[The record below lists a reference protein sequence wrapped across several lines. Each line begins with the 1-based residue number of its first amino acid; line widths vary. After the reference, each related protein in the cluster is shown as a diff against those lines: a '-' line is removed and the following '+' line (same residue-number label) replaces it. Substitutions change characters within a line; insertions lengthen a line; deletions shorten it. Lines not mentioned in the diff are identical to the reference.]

1 MDADHEAWRT
11 VEYLDSVTAA
21 TRSRLSLFWFPMA
34 VFGLISIGAA
44 VCAVVLG
51 NGALG
56 LFWFATGFPASLLTF
71 RWYQNAEEAQGLV
84 TSAAGHLLVVAVLSL
99 GTFGLPLVVS
109 GDPAWA
115 LALWTG
121 AGYLAFAWLERSQA
135 VAAVGTI
142 FIVLGLFFWQV
153 VVPHE
158 TALVSALTGITLL
171 TAAAATRPRMQTR

>member
-1 MDADHEAWRT
+1 MDPDHEAWRT

-56 LFWFATGFPASLLTF
+56 VFWFATGLPASLITA
-71 RWYQNAEEAQGLV
+71 RWYQNTEEAQGLV
-84 TSAAGHLLVVAVLSL
+84 TGAAGHLFVVGVLSL
-99 GTFGLPLVVS
+99 GTFGLPLVIS

-121 AGYLAFAWLERSQA
+121 ASYLAFAWLERSQA
-135 VAAVGTI
+135 VAAVGII
-142 FIVLGLFFWQV
+142 FILLGLLFWQLT
-153 VVPHE
+153 VPHE

-171 TAAAATRPRMQTR
+171 TAAAATRPKMQIR